1 LAERVVREAVAE
13 LQATQLA
20 LTEALIASQDRQL
33 AVEAL
38 ARINLRG
45 AASDDTLAL
54 LLDRA
59 LSITDSRQVVLFE
72 RGEVALVRGDHADL
86 DAHVRL
92 VEDVL

>member
-1 LAERVVREAVAE
+1 
-13 LQATQLA
+13 
-20 LTEALIASQDRQL
+20 
-33 AVEAL
+33 

-92 VEDVL
+92 VEDVLRSAADDAVRAVAADTAVVAVLDPEGEDDQHI